1 MSLVGARVLRKE
13 DPNLITGNGQY
24 VDDLQ
29 PAGCTSMVFVRSTE
43 AHAKIRSIDT
53 AEALALPGVLAVWT
67 SANVAQLANCPGGLP
82 GLDQPLLAKDIV
94 RFVGEGVAVVVA
106 TDRYIAADAAEL
118 IIVDYEP
125 LPAVASLS
133 AAMAPGA
140 VVLHEVL
147 GGNTVH
153 FQDFENPLDEAF
165 AAAPRTASMHI
176 VNNRCAPSPIEPNVC
191 LADWGRSGLTLW
203 AAFQAPHHLRNTIAQ
218 YFGIPQDS
226 TRVVAPDV
234 GGGFGAKIN
243 FVPEFFLTALLSK
256 EIGKPVKYTQ
266 TRSECLVAMLHGR
279 AQEHDATVAFDND
292 GRILALKLTV
302 TQDQGAYPN
311 GTGMGLP
318 VLTTAMAAG
327 CYRIPAVAIS
337 WRNVVTNTT
346 PVAAYRG
353 AGRPE
358 ASFTIE
364 RLIDLIADE
373 TGVDPVE
380 VRRRNFIPVDAF
392 PYATHSPLAMYDS
405 GNFAGALDELLKH
418 VNYDE
423 LKKEQE
429 KRRQDPAAKL
439 LGIGFASWLEIAG
452 FGPPGSLEAFGHLAS
467 WESAQ
472 VRIQPDGS
480 AIIFTGAS
488 PHGQGTVT
496 TYAQIAADELGIDFD
511 RISVK
516 HGDTAVVPQ
525 GIGTMGS
532 RAVAVGGEGVKTA
545 SGRVYENAKRIAA
558 HLLEASAEDIIIED
572 EKFFV
577 KGTPARSVLWSEVAW
592 KSFQPLELPGG
603 MEPGALDSTVFQQ
616 VPNFSFP
623 SGAYCCVVEI
633 DRETGGVN
641 IVNMYLVDDCGT
653 VINPL
658 LVEGQVHGG
667 VAQGIAQA
675 LYEHMLYD
683 PSGVPRTSTFM
694 DYLVPAASD
703 LPGYV
708 TGRINTP
715 NPSNTLGA
723 KGVGESGSVG
733 APPAVVNAV
742 VDALSHLGVK
752 HIDMPVTPIKV
763 WNILE
768 GAK

>member
-29 PAGCTSMVFVRSTE
+29 PVGCTSMVFVRSTE

-67 SANVAQLANCPGGLP
+67 SANIAQLANCPGGLP
-82 GLDQPLLAKDIV
+82 GLDQPLLAKDVV

-118 IIVDYEP
+118 IVVDYEP

-140 VVLHEVL
+140 VVLHEAL

-153 FQDFENPLDEAF
+153 FQDFENPLNEAF
-165 AAAPRTASMHI
+165 AAAPRTASLHV

-191 LADWGRSGLTLW
+191 LADWGRNGLTLW

-279 AQEHDATVAFDND
+279 AQEHDASVAFDND

-418 VNYDE
+418 VNYDD

-577 KGTPARSVLWSEVAW
+577 KGTPARSVPWSEVAW

-641 IVNMYLVDDCGT
+641 IVNMYLAEQ
-653 VINPL
+653 L
-658 LVEGQVHGG
+658 
-667 VAQGIAQA
+667 
-675 LYEHMLYD
+675 
-683 PSGVPRTSTFM
+683 STH
-694 DYLVPAASD
+694 S
-703 LPGYV
+703 
-708 TGRINTP
+708 
-715 NPSNTLGA
+715 
-723 KGVGESGSVG
+723 
-733 APPAVVNAV
+733 
-742 VDALSHLGVK
+742 
-752 HIDMPVTPIKV
+752 
-763 WNILE
+763 
-768 GAK
+768 